1 MDQNVEKVDTK
12 KREEN
17 WK

>member
-1 MDQNVEKVDTK
+1 MLKHTK

-17 WK
+17 QWK